1 MHSINRDNY
10 EDWLMLYLDNELT
23 AAERLT
29 VEAFAAGH
37 PDVQEELEGL
47 KETML
52 TPVTPPAMPGLE
64 RLLRPATWNEEAL
77 TRQQQQMLLM
87 ADGELPA
94 NEKSILESDI
104 QSNPLLEK
112 EWALVKHT
120 ILACEAPAEMPNKE
134 KLYRQ
139 SEPSKV
145 IPIGRILRYAV
156 AASIIG
162 FGWLFVNQWQQ
173 NIQKG
178 IDEVAVTEPTIGEKG
193 NNSIIVDSPDKVP
206 AQTGIDNSVA
216 STVVSDTHVVKKGGS
231 PLLPTTTAPTALK
244 KQNAL
249 YVTTVKEPAAPVE
262 NKIRDVAVQ
271 MPLISTVGFEDA
283 NIDEIP
289 VIEQPTKITGD
300 DIAITIPVEKIPV
313 SYEIID
319 PDEWEENETISIA
332 GARIPKQKIRN
343 AYRNFTRPIARSFE
357 RNNVPRID
365 VK

>member
-1 MHSINRDNY
+1 MHSINRNNY

-23 AAERLT
+23 ATERHA
-29 VEAFAAGH
+29 VEAFVADH
-37 PDVQEELEGL
+37 PDVQDELEGL

-52 TPVTPPAMPGLE
+52 IPFTPPAMPGSE
-64 RLLRPATWNEEAL
+64 RLLMPETWNEEAL
-77 TRQQQQMLLM
+77 TRQQVQLLM
-87 ADGELPA
+87 LADGELPV
-94 NEKSILESDI
+94 NEKNRLESEMAK
-104 QSNPLLEK
+104 NPLLQK

-134 KLYRQ
+134 KLYRK

-145 IPIGRILRYAV
+145 IPIGRILRFAV

-162 FGWLFVNQWQQ
+162 FGWLFVNQRQQ

-178 IDEVAVTEPTIGEKG
+178 IDEVAVTAPTIVDKD
-193 NNSIIVDSPDKVP
+193 NNSVTVGITDKVP

-216 STVVSDTHVVKKGGS
+216 STLVSDTHAVKKGGS
-231 PLLPTTTAPTALK
+231 SLIQTTTAPTALK

-313 SYEIID
+313 AYEIID

-357 RNNVPRID
+357 RNNVTRID